1 MGGGLE
7 LGIVTSQCS
16 NSNGCYPADLNGTS
30 VPTKYIKCSNQKC
43 VCTDCFYATNSYKSC
58 AYQRCWEYDK
68 TTHTCNDLRKD
79 QRTAFLL
86 SLFLSALGAANFYI
100 EQNVIGGLQLAT
112 FVGVP
117 IIIFGVWVLHLA
129 IMLLINPCNVEGNNQ
144 DKLLLWPV
152 IVSYLIWIAIVL
164 MWWVADVVTFA
175 ENLSVSGD
183 ECPLK
188 HNLGS

>member
-7 LGIVTSQCS
+7 LGI
-16 NSNGCYPADLNGTS
+16 
-30 VPTKYIKCSNQKC
+30 
-43 VCTDCFYATNSYKSC
+43 
-58 AYQRCWEYDK
+58 RCWEYDK